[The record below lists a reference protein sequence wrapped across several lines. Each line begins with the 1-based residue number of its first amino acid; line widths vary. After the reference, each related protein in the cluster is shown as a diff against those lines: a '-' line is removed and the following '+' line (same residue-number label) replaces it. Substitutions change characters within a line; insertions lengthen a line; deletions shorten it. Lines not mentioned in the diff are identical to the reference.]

1 MSLRDLQK
9 AGWLTEHDSSREEIS
24 ALLALAD
31 RDIKASQTP
40 GLGPDWRLN
49 IAYNAGLQLAT
60 AALAAGGFRAGRIA
74 HHYRTIQTLAY
85 TIRADEAT
93 VTELDGFRQKR
104 NQTGYER
111 AGAVSEQEANEM
123 LELARRLRSQ
133 VGQWLR
139 DDHPGL
145 V

>member
-1 MSLRDLQK
+1 M
-9 AGWLTEHDSSREEIS
+9 
-24 ALLALAD
+24 
-31 RDIKASQTP
+31 
-40 GLGPDWRLN
+40 
-49 IAYNAGLQLAT
+49 AT

-74 HHYRTIQTLAY
+74 HHYRTIQTLAQ

-111 AGAVSEQEANEM
+111 AGAVSELEANEM
-123 LELARRLRSQ
+123 LQLARRLRSQ